1 MKLLYTI
8 TVPTS
13 GSVTLQIPYGI
24 SSCKMRMGTNGVVEN
39 VGFVSSAGVNQTT
52 DIKFP
57 IINGK
62 SPNTFKVSQTGTPEY
77 VTTFYLLIT
86 EIGGIPDPNYFATEV
101 AQDE

>member
-24 SSCKMRMGTNGVVEN
+24 SSCKMRMGTNGMVEN
-39 VGFVSSAGVNQTT
+39 VSFVSSAGVNQTT

-57 IINGK
+57 IINE
-62 SPNTFKVSQTGTPEY
+62 KVLIRLK
-77 VTTFYLLIT
+77 YLKQALLNLLPHSI
-86 EIGGIPDPNYFATEV
+86 Y
-101 AQDE
+101 

>member
-8 TVPTS
+8 TVPTR

-24 SSCKMRMGTNGVVEN
+24 SSCKMRMGTNGMVEN

-62 SPNTFKVSQTGTPEY
+62 VLIRLT
-77 VTTFYLLIT
+77 YLKQALLNLLPHSI
-86 EIGGIPDPNYFATEV
+86 Y
-101 AQDE
+101 

>member
-13 GSVTLQIPYGI
+13 GSVRLQIPYGI
-24 SSCKMRMGTNGVVEN
+24 SSCKMRMGTNGMVEN

-62 SPNTFKVSQTGTPEY
+62 SPNTFKISQTGTPET
-77 VTTFYLLIT
+77 VTTFYLLVT
-86 EIGGIPDPNYFATEV
+86 ELGGIPDPDYFTGGAASE
-101 AQDE
+101 

>member
-1 MKLLYTI
+1 MKLYYTI
-8 TVPTS
+8 TVPTT

-24 SSCKMRMGTNGVVEN
+24 SSCKMRMGTNGMVEN

-62 SPNTFKVSQTGTPEY
+62 SPNTFKISQTGTPEA

-86 EIGGIPDPNYFATEV
+86 ELGGIPDPNYFAGGATNE
-101 AQDE
+101 

>member
-8 TVPTS
+8 SVPTS

-24 SSCKMRMGTNGVVEN
+24 SSCKMRMVEN

-62 SPNTFKVSQTGTPEY
+62 SPNTFKISQTGSPET

-86 EIGGIPDPNYFATEV
+86 ELGGIPDPDYFTGGAASE
-101 AQDE
+101 

>member
-24 SSCKMRMGTNGVVEN
+24 SSCKMRMGTNGMVEN

-52 DIKFP
+52 E
-57 IINGK
+57 
-62 SPNTFKVSQTGTPEY
+62 KVLIRLT
-77 VTTFYLLIT
+77 YLKQALLNLLPHSI
-86 EIGGIPDPNYFATEV
+86 Y
-101 AQDE
+101 